1 MVTGTASARPRGT
14 IVRSGWNCPGEP
26 TPTASL
32 LISANPGRSLQIR
45 PPAARL
51 ADWPADGQRAASAQ
65 NRRTVLAVPSFS
77 PGVNKVVPNVVSSAL
92 AAAPVRVRTIPL
104 IRT

>member
-1 MVTGTASARPRGT
+1 VVIGTASARPRGT

-26 TPTASL
+26 TPTAPL
-32 LISANPGRSLQIR
+32 LISANPG
-45 PPAARL
+45 PL
-51 ADWPADGQRAASAQ
+51 AADGGRPLPDLPGSGRRAASGQ